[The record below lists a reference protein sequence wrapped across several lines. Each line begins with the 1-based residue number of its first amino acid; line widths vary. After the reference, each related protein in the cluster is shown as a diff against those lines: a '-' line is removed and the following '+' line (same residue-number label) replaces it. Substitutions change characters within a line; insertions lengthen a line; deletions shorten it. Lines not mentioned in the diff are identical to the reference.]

1 MMIRGLARGYE
12 PLLFVTL
19 PEMPYRKVV
28 VPFSAEPVENVGR
41 NPLRSTTKRSQYN
54 HFFGQSRRKRP

>member
-1 MMIRGLARGYE
+1 MWLRWSLVRDNR

-19 PEMPYRKVV
+19 PEMPFRKVV

-41 NPLRSTTKRSQYN
+41 NPLRSI
-54 HFFGQSRRKRP
+54 FAI